1 LGLRLWRKCWSN
13 VYTIKTQGEETLI
26 ARFAFVFAVLTLV
39 SVALFTIIG
48 ALGFPGYSHTA
59 QFMSELGARGA
70 PQEML
75 IRFAGFLPAGVF
87 MILFVIG
94 AFMSLPRSVPTSLGL
109 IGISLYAMGYIVA
122 VFFPCD
128 FGCRPAQPSASQ
140 VIHNFFGLI
149 GYVLAPLTLAA
160 LGWSARTWPGGKYL
174 SWSAYVAATLALFG
188 MMTLSPKSPYVGLS
202 QRLIEGAVLIWVV
215 MCAWYVRSHFQRSK
229 V

>member
-1 LGLRLWRKCWSN
+1 
-13 VYTIKTQGEETLI
+13 LI
-26 ARFAFVFAVLTLV
+26 ARFAFVFAVLTLAFV
-39 SVALFTIIG
+39 VLLTILG
-48 ALGFPGYSHTA
+48 ALDFPGYSHTA
-59 QFMSELGARGA
+59 QFISELGARGA

-94 AFMSLPRSVPTSLGL
+94 AFKSLPRSIPASLGL
-109 IGISLYAMGYIVA
+109 IGMALYAMGYIVA

-140 VIHNFFGLI
+140 MIHNVFGLI
-149 GYVLAPLTLAA
+149 GYVLAPLALVA
-160 LGWSARTWPGGKYL
+160 LGWSARQWPGGKYL
-174 SWSAYVAATLALFG
+174 SWSAYIAATLALFG
-188 MMTLSPKSPYVGLS
+188 MMTLSPKSPYAGLS

-215 MCAWYVRSHFQRSK
+215 MCAWYVRSHLQRNK

>member
-1 LGLRLWRKCWSN
+1 L
-13 VYTIKTQGEETLI
+13 TT
-26 ARFAFVFAVLTLV
+26 RFVFLFAVLALAFVVLLTILG
-39 SVALFTIIG
+39 ALF
-48 ALGFPGYSHTA
+48 FPGYSHTA
-59 QFMSELGARGA
+59 QFISELGARGA

-87 MILFVIG
+87 LILFVIG

-109 IGISLYAMGYIVA
+109 TGIALYAMGYIIA

-140 VIHNFFGLI
+140 MIHNAVGLI
-149 GYVLAPLTLAA
+149 GYVLAPLALAT
-160 LGWSARTWPGGKYL
+160 LGWSARNWSGGKYL

-188 MMTLSPKSPYVGLS
+188 IMTLSPKSPYAGLS

-215 MCAWYVRSHFQRSK
+215 MCAWYVRSHVRRSQ